1 LPCATR
7 RAGPAPPGDTLTLTT
22 WRACNILAA
31 ANALGVKQ
39 ELEKMLA
46 QDGKPPRERQGDSVN
61 ETAQSETP
69 HL

>member
-1 LPCATR
+1 MYFYTEYFVR
-7 RAGPAPPGDTLTLTT
+7 QIGQFGTHPAD
-22 WRACNILAA
+22 AI
-31 ANALGVKQ
+31 GVKQ

-61 ETAQSETP
+61 ETAESETP